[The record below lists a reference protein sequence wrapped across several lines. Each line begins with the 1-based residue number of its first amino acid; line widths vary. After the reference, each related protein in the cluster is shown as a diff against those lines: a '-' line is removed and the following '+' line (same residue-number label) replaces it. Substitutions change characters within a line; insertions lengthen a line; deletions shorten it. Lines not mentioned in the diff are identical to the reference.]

1 MRLALFDFDGT
12 ISNDDSFR
20 GFIIY
25 YCGYGKFL
33 LGSII
38 LSPIY
43 LLYILGMVKNNF
55 MKERAIS
62 FFFKNESI
70 TDLWK
75 KGKQYS
81 SDKIDNMVR
90 DKAKEKIKWHQSRGD
105 KILVVSASAN
115 IWLESWCL
123 KNNID
128 LIATELEEIDGKI
141 TGKLINGNCFGNE
154 KVVRVKKKVNIK
166 DYEEIFAYGD
176 SRGDKELLD
185 FADKPYYKP
194 FRD

>member
-1 MRLALFDFDGT
+1 
-12 ISNDDSFR
+12 
-20 GFIIY
+20 
-25 YCGYGKFL
+25 
-33 LGSII
+33 
-38 LSPIY
+38 
-43 LLYILGMVKNNF
+43 

-105 KILVVSASAN
+105 KIIVVSASAN

>member
-105 KILVVSASAN
+105 KIIVVSASAN

>member
-25 YCGYGKFL
+25 YCGYRKFL

-43 LLYILGMVKNNF
+43 LLYNLGMVKNNF

-105 KILVVSASAN
+105 KIIVVSASAN

>member
-25 YCGYGKFL
+25 YCGYRKFF
-33 LGSII
+33 LGSLI

-43 LLYILGMVKNNF
+43 ILYNLGIIKNNF
-55 MKERAIS
+55 MKEAAIS
-62 FFFKNESI
+62 FYFKNENIS
-70 TDLWK
+70 DLWAM
-75 KGKQYS
+75 GKQYGN
-81 SDKIDNMVR
+81 KIIDTMIR
-90 DKAKEKIKWHQSRGD
+90 DKAKEKIKWHQNNGD
-105 KILVVSASAN
+105 KIIVVSASAN

-123 KNNID
+123 KNSVD
-128 LIATELEEIDGKI
+128 LIATELEEKDGKV

-154 KVVRVKKKVNIK
+154 KVVRVKKAVNTK
-166 DYEEIFAYGD
+166 DYEEIYAYGD
-176 SRGDKELLD
+176 SRGDRELLD
-185 FADKPYYKP
+185 FADKSFFKP

>member
-25 YCGYGKFL
+25 YCGYRKFL

-43 LLYILGMVKNNF
+43 LLYNLGMVKNNF

-105 KILVVSASAN
+105 KIIVVSASAN

-141 TGKLINGNCFGNE
+141 TGKLINGNCFGKE